1 VSGDDRLMRIAVA
14 FARASA
20 TPSAGLCSACVDVL
34 EVTGAGITVMAGGQ
48 TGPLC
53 VSDARTAVLEDLQFT
68 AGEGPCRDAYDT
80 RRPVSA
86 TRLDVAASERW
97 PAFVDLAIS
106 SGIGA
111 VFAYPLSAS
120 GAAIGVLT
128 LYQDASGALSTGQHD
143 DSVMMA
149 EILTEALL
157 SLQDLAPDGV
167 LAAELDDA
175 VAYRAQIHQASG
187 MVSIQLGVSPHDAL
201 SLIRAYAFSHDMPV
215 DQVAVEIVGRRLRLD
230 DGGRPSG
237 EV

>member
-1 VSGDDRLMRIAVA
+1 MNGDDRLMRIAVA

-20 TPSAGLCSACVDVL
+20 TPWAGLCSACVDVL
-34 EVTGAGITVMAGGQ
+34 DVSGAGITVMAGGQ
-48 TGPLC
+48 PGPLC

-80 RRPVSA
+80 RIPVFA
-86 TRLDVAASERW
+86 TQLDVATSERW

-128 LYQDASGALSTGQHD
+128 LYQDDTGALSAGQHD
-143 DSVMMA
+143 DSVMIA

-157 SLQDLAPDGV
+157 SLQDAAPDGV

-187 MVSIQLGVSPHDAL
+187 MVSIQLGVSAHDAL
-201 SLIRAYAFSHDMPV
+201 SVIRAYAFSHDMPV
-215 DQVAVEIVGRRLRLD
+215 DQVAVAIVERRLRLD
-230 DGGRPSG
+230 DGDRPEG
-237 EV
+237 V